1 MVEKI
6 QRKMSESRSARW
18 IVLLM
23 VSLTMMCGYFLTDVL
38 APLKGLLIELFH
50 WDNTDFG
57 LFNSGYG
64 WFNIFLLM
72 LIFGGMVLDK
82 LGARFTG
89 VLSVGVMLVGIGIK
103 YYAIGFMD
111 PFRTVDFWF
120 FGAQTLKAQVL
131 AASLGYALFAVGYET
146 IGITANKIVVRW
158 FKGREL
164 AFALGM
170 NVAFARM
177 GTFLA
182 LALPLPIAKAFGNS
196 VSTPILFGMILL
208 LLGFLTFLVYIVMDR
223 RLDSER
229 AQEGLA
235 DDERFRFRDIFSI
248 FRIRAFW
255 YIALLCLLFYAAVHP
270 FVKFAV
276 DLVVQKFGVAG
287 EYSGLIP
294 SLLPVGTLVLTPLFG
309 SIYDRRGKGASMMIW
324 GALMLVFVYA
334 GFAIPW
340 VDHWAAAVALVI
352 ILGVA
357 FSLVPSAMW
366 PSVPKIIPEHELGT
380 AYALIFWVQNW
391 GLAGVP
397 LLIGWALDK
406 WGTLPPQT
414 VDGASVPRYD
424 YTVPMLI
431 FLALGLLAVLFG
443 VLLKREDKRKGYG
456 LQKPNIVRQTT
467 DN

>member
-1 MVEKI
+1 
-6 QRKMSESRSARW
+6 MSESRSARW
-18 IVLLM
+18 VVLLM

-38 APLKGLLIELFH
+38 APLKGLLIEIFH

-82 LGARFTG
+82 MGARFTG
-89 VLSVGVMLVGIGIK
+89 VLSVGVMLAGIGIK

-111 PFRTVDFWF
+111 PARMVDFWF
-120 FGAQTLKAQVL
+120 FGQQTMKLQVL
-131 AASLGYALFAVGYET
+131 VASLGYALFAVGYET
-146 IGITANKIVVRW
+146 IGITANKTLVRW
-158 FKGREL
+158 FRGKEL
-164 AFALGM
+164 ALALGL
-170 NVAFARM
+170 NVAFARL

-196 VSTPILFGMILL
+196 ISMPILFGMILL
-208 LLGFLTFLVYIVMDR
+208 LLGFLTFFVYIGMDR
-223 RLDSER
+223 KLDAEC

-235 DDERFRFRDIFSI
+235 DDERFRFRDIFAI

-270 FVKFAV
+270 FVKFAP
-276 DLVVQKFGVAG
+276 DLIVQKFGVKG
-287 EYSGLIP
+287 ELSGLIP
-294 SLLPVGTLVLTPLFG
+294 SLLPVGTLILTPLFG
-309 SIYDRRGKGASMMIW
+309 NLYDRHGKGASMMIW
-324 GALMLVFVYA
+324 GAWMLVAVYV
-334 GFAIPW
+334 GFSIPGIT
-340 VDHWAAAVALVI
+340 HWLAAVGLVI
-352 ILGVA
+352 LLGIA

-366 PSVPKIIPEHELGT
+366 PSVPKIIPEHQLGT

-406 WGTLPPQT
+406 WGTLPPEM
-414 VDGASVPRYD
+414 VDGQLTQRYD

-443 VLLKREDKRKGYG
+443 MLLKREDKRKGYG
-456 LQKPNIVRQTT
+456 LQKPNITH
-467 DN
+467 

>member
-6 QRKMSESRSARW
+6 QRRISESRTARW
-18 IVLLM
+18 VVLLM

-64 WFNIFLLM
+64 WFNVFLLM

-82 LGARFTG
+82 MGARFTG

-103 YYAIGFMD
+103 YYAIEFME
-111 PFRTVDFWF
+111 PGRMVDFWF
-120 FGAQTLKAQVL
+120 FGAQTMKAQVL
-131 AASLGYALFAVGYET
+131 TASLGYALFAVGYET

-158 FKGREL
+158 FKGKEL

-170 NVAFARM
+170 NVAFARL

-196 VSTPILFGMILL
+196 IGMPILFGMILL

-229 AQEGLA
+229 AQEGLG

-309 SIYDRRGKGASMMIW
+309 SVYDRRGKGASMMIW
-324 GALMLVFVYA
+324 GAMMLVLVYA
-334 GFAIPW
+334 GFSMPW
-340 VDHWAAAVALVI
+340 ITHWAAAAVLVI

-397 LLIGWALDK
+397 LLIGWALDR
-406 WGTLPPQT
+406 WGTLPAEITEAGAT
-414 VDGASVPRYD
+414 VVHYD

-431 FLALGLLAVLFG
+431 FLCLGLLAVLFG
-443 VLLKREDKRKGYG
+443 FLLKREDKKKGYG
-456 LQKPNIVRQTT
+456 LQKPNIEK
-467 DN
+467 

>member
-1 MVEKI
+1 MVETL

-18 IVLLM
+18 VVLLM

-38 APLKGLLIELFH
+38 APLKGLLIEIFH

-82 LGARFTG
+82 MGARFTG
-89 VLSVGVMLVGIGIK
+89 VLSVGVMLAGIGIK

-111 PFRTVDFWF
+111 PARMVDFWF
-120 FGAQTLKAQVL
+120 FGQQTMKLQVL
-131 AASLGYALFAVGYET
+131 VASLGYALFAVGYET

-158 FKGREL
+158 FRGKEL
-164 AFALGM
+164 ALALGL
-170 NVAFARM
+170 NVAFARL

-196 VSTPILFGMILL
+196 ISMPILFGMILL
-208 LLGFLTFLVYIVMDR
+208 LLGFLTFFVYIGMDR
-223 RLDSER
+223 KLDAECV
-229 AQEGLA
+229 QEGLA
-235 DDERFRFRDIFSI
+235 DDERFRFRDIFAI

-270 FVKFAV
+270 FVKFAP
-276 DLVVQKFGVAG
+276 DLIVQKFGVKG
-287 EYSGLIP
+287 ELSGLIP
-294 SLLPVGTLVLTPLFG
+294 SLLPVGTLILTPLFG
-309 SIYDRRGKGASMMIW
+309 NLYDRHGKGASMMIW
-324 GALMLVFVYA
+324 GAWMLVAVYV
-334 GFAIPW
+334 GFSIPGIT
-340 VDHWAAAVALVI
+340 HWLAAVGLVI
-352 ILGVA
+352 LLGIA

-366 PSVPKIIPEHELGT
+366 PSVPKIIPEHQLGT

-406 WGTLPPQT
+406 WGTLPPEM
-414 VDGASVPRYD
+414 VDGQLTQRYD

-443 VLLKREDKRKGYG
+443 MLLKREDKRKGYG
-456 LQKPNIVRQTT
+456 LQKPNITH
-467 DN
+467 

>member
-1 MVEKI
+1 MVETL
-6 QRKMSESRSARW
+6 QRKISESRSARW
-18 IVLLM
+18 LVLLM
-23 VSLTMMCGYFLTDVL
+23 VSLTMMCGYFLTDVM
-38 APLKGLLIELFH
+38 APLKGLLIELFG

-82 LGARFTG
+82 MGPRFTG
-89 VLSVGVMLVGIGIK
+89 VVSVAVMLVGISVK
-103 YYAIGFMD
+103 YYAIGFIDSDRM
-111 PFRTVDFWF
+111 VDFWF
-120 FGAQTLKAQVL
+120 FGTRTLKLQVL
-131 AASLGYALFAVGYET
+131 AASLGYALFAVGYE
-146 IGITANKIVVRW
+146 IVGITANKIVVRW
-158 FKGREL
+158 FKGKEL

-182 LALPLPIAKAFGNS
+182 LALPLPIARAFGNS
-196 VSTPILFGMILL
+196 VSMPILFGMVLL
-208 LLGFLTFLVYIVMDR
+208 LVGFMTFMIFIVMDK
-223 RLDSER
+223 RLDRER

-248 FRIRAFW
+248 FKIRAFW

-276 DLVVQKFGVAG
+276 DLVVQKFGVRG

-294 SLLPVGTLVLTPLFG
+294 SLLPIGTLVLTPLFG
-309 SIYDRRGKGASMMIW
+309 SIYDRKGKGASMMIW
-324 GALMLVFVYA
+324 GALMLVGVYA
-334 GFAIPW
+334 FFAIPMLN
-340 VDHWAAAVALVI
+340 HWLVAVVLVI
-352 ILGVA
+352 VLGVA

-366 PSVPKIIPEHELGT
+366 PSVPKIIPDHQLGT

-406 WGTLPPQT
+406 WGTLPPQVIEGVST
-414 VDGASVPRYD
+414 PRYD

-431 FLALGLLAVLFG
+431 FLMLGLLAVMFG
-443 VLLKREDKRKGYG
+443 LLLKREDKKRGYG
-456 LQKPNIVRQTT
+456 LQKPNMIK
-467 DN
+467 

>member
-1 MVEKI
+1 MVETI

-18 IVLLM
+18 VVLLM

-38 APLKGLLIELFH
+38 APLKGLLIEIFH

-82 LGARFTG
+82 MGARFTG
-89 VLSVGVMLVGIGIK
+89 VLSVGVMLAGIAIK

-111 PFRTVDFWF
+111 PARMVDFWF
-120 FGAQTLKAQVL
+120 FGQQTMKLQVL
-131 AASLGYALFAVGYET
+131 VASLGYALFAVGYET

-158 FKGREL
+158 FKGKEL
-164 AFALGM
+164 ALALGL
-170 NVAFARM
+170 NVAFARL

-196 VSTPILFGMILL
+196 ISVPILFGMILL
-208 LLGFLTFLVYIVMDR
+208 LLGFLTFFVYIGMDR
-223 RLDSER
+223 KLDAEC

-276 DLVVQKFGVAG
+276 DLVIQKFGVKG
-287 EYSGLIP
+287 ELSGLIP
-294 SLLPVGTLVLTPLFG
+294 SLLPVGTLILTPLFG
-309 SIYDRRGKGASMMIW
+309 NLYDRRGKGASMMIW
-324 GALMLVFVYA
+324 GAWMLVAVYV
-334 GFAIPW
+334 GFSIPGITHWMAAIG
-340 VDHWAAAVALVI
+340 LVI
-352 ILGVA
+352 LLGVA

-366 PSVPKIIPEHELGT
+366 PSVPKIIPERQLGT

-391 GLAGVP
+391 GLSGVP

-406 WGTLPPQT
+406 WGTLPPEV
-414 VDGASVPRYD
+414 VDGQQVQRYD
-424 YTVPMLI
+424 YTVPMLM

-443 VLLKREDKRKGYG
+443 LLLKREDKRKGYG
-456 LQKPNIVRQTT
+456 LQRPNITQ
-467 DN
+467 

>member
-1 MVEKI
+1 MVETI

-18 IVLLM
+18 VVLLM

-38 APLKGLLIELFH
+38 APLKGLLIEIFH

-82 LGARFTG
+82 MGARFTG
-89 VLSVGVMLVGIGIK
+89 VLSVGVMLAGIAIK

-111 PFRTVDFWF
+111 PARMVDFWF
-120 FGAQTLKAQVL
+120 FGQQTMKLQVL
-131 AASLGYALFAVGYET
+131 VASLGYALFAVGYET

-158 FKGREL
+158 FKGKEL
-164 AFALGM
+164 ALALGL
-170 NVAFARM
+170 NVAFARL

-196 VSTPILFGMILL
+196 ISMPILFGMILL
-208 LLGFLTFLVYIVMDR
+208 LLGFLTFFVYIGMDR
-223 RLDSER
+223 KLDAEC

-276 DLVVQKFGVAG
+276 DLVIQKFGVKG
-287 EYSGLIP
+287 ELSGLIP
-294 SLLPVGTLVLTPLFG
+294 SLLPVGTLILTPLFG
-309 SIYDRRGKGASMMIW
+309 NLYDRRGKGASMMIW
-324 GALMLVFVYA
+324 GAWMLVAVYV
-334 GFAIPW
+334 GFSIPGIT
-340 VDHWAAAVALVI
+340 HWLAAVGLVI
-352 ILGVA
+352 LLGVA

-366 PSVPKIIPEHELGT
+366 PSVPKIIPERQLGT

-391 GLAGVP
+391 GLSGVP

-406 WGTLPPQT
+406 WGTLPPEM
-414 VDGASVPRYD
+414 VDGQLVQRYD

-431 FLALGLLAVLFG
+431 FLALGLLAVFFG
-443 VLLKREDKRKGYG
+443 FLLKREDKIKGYG
-456 LQKPNIVRQTT
+456 LQKPNITR
-467 DN
+467 